1 MPITINKI
9 WSNSQNAMRQTYSL
23 VSSNEEEDQLQLYG
37 LLGSKKGRKIWLEF
51 DTIDECATG
60 GSSTVTK
67 YPTERGV
74 LKTDYKY
81 RNPDTVRMTGIISS
95 GGATGLSSIL
105 SRMNSWDRQTAIES
119 IRTNLDTL
127 VSGII
132 LLDIQTRN
140 AGRRDNMT
148 LTAYEI
154 NETYDNFGS
163 MEVTMQFQE
172 VRQFNNKGKVVR
184 KASDSDTQESGITMT
199 QVAAIGAG
207 ILVAGSVIAANK
219 AALL

>member
-1 MPITINKI
+1 MSFQP
-9 WSNSQNAMRQTYSL
+9 L
-23 VSSNEEEDQLQLYG
+23 H
-37 LLGSKKGRKIWLEF
+37 
-51 DTIDECATG
+51 
-60 GSSTVTK
+60 
-67 YPTERGV
+67 
-74 LKTDYKY
+74 
-81 RNPDTVRMTGIISS
+81 
-95 GGATGLSSIL
+95 
-105 SRMNSWDRQTAIES
+105 
-119 IRTNLDTL
+119 
-127 VSGII
+127 
-132 LLDIQTRN
+132 
-140 AGRRDNMT
+140 